1 LGLSSKLRG
10 RNFPCLQANSI
21 ENLRINGYFTER
33 TGLKMA
39 SSLLQLSLWS
49 LGALLLAIGFI
60 EARRKNAIVAVP
72 CLLIGSCSF
81 VLGCLILS
89 N

>member
-1 LGLSSKLRG
+1 
-10 RNFPCLQANSI
+10 
-21 ENLRINGYFTER
+21 
-33 TGLKMA
+33 MA